1 MTYPFLSSLDT
12 PGIRAA
18 RAANGVG
25 ELWETNDV
33 DRPADR
39 FSANETAFIAERDSF
54 YLATVSQT
62 GWPYIQ
68 HRGGPR
74 GFLRVLDESTLC
86 FADFRGNRHAGRGEI
101 AGLIGA
107 VQAQY
112 PVFRFAPVGSADGH
126 GEFARFSWSFG
137 PENGEAVAKG
147 TDFVGREGDRIAA
160 VTGFLDASPAA
171 TGGAS

>member
-1 MTYPFLSSLDT
+1 MRYRILPGCRSSDFFDATYIDPL
-12 PGIRAA
+12 A
-18 RAANGVG
+18 RV
-25 ELWETNDV
+25 
-33 DRPADR
+33 
-39 FSANETAFIAERDSF
+39 
-54 YLATVSQT
+54 
-62 GWPYIQ
+62 
-68 HRGGPR
+68 
-74 GFLRVLDESTLC
+74 
-86 FADFRGNRHAGRGEI
+86 AGRGEI

-112 PVFRFAPVGSADGH
+112 PVFRFASVGSADGH

-147 TDFVGREGDRIAA
+147 TDFVRRDGDRIAA

>member
-1 MTYPFLSSLDT
+1 MRNPAELAADYIALWNERD
-12 PGIRAA
+12 GARRAA
-18 RAANGVG
+18 I
-25 ELWETNDV
+25 L
-33 DRPADR
+33 
-39 FSANETAFIAERDSF
+39 AERWTVDAT
-54 YLATVSQT
+54 YIDPLA
-62 GWPYIQ
+62 
-68 HRGGPR
+68 
-74 GFLRVLDESTLC
+74 RV
-86 FADFRGNRHAGRGEI
+86 AGRGEI
-101 AGLIGA
+101 AGLIGT

-147 TDFVGREGDRIAA
+147 TDFVRRDGDCIAA